1 MGALKS
7 LVKDTAIYGISS
19 IVGRLLNYLL
29 VPYYTRQFLP
39 GEYGVVST
47 LYAYVGV
54 LLVLLNYGM
63 ETGFFRFANKRKN
76 PLTVYTTSLYS
87 VGLTS
92 IIFIVLLTMFINP
105 ISSAV
110 NMSNYRLF
118 VWILGITVA
127 IDAFTNLPFA
137 YLRFSKKAKW
147 FAVIKMIN
155 ILVNIGLNLFFI
167 TVCPY
172 IYERMPGAISWFYDR
187 CGGASF
193 GIGWIFVANIL
204 STLLTLAMLLPE
216 MLGLRWKF
224 DGLLLKKMLKFSFP
238 ILVTG
243 VAGTFAHNMGQ
254 IFIPYIYND
263 LPAKAE
269 TMVGLYS
276 ANIKI
281 AVILTMFTQAF
292 RYAYEPFIF
301 SNAGSDIREKNKAY
315 CDAMKY
321 FVIFSLLIF
330 MGVMFF
336 LPVIK
341 MLIGVKYRE
350 HLNIVPIVMG
360 AEICFGIY
368 FNLSIWYKLTDKTIW
383 GTWFSIITF
392 ILMAGLNIFLV
403 RRFGDTNGYVG
414 SAWASLI
421 SYAAVMILSWIVG
434 QFYYPLKYP
443 VGTMVMYSVLAGGLM
458 FAGLF
463 IADHIHPVV
472 GWATKIFFL
481 IFYMLTVL
489 RKEKLPILSQLKPR

>member
-1 MGALKS
+1 MGGLRS
-7 LVKDTAIYGISS
+7 LAKGTAIYGVSS
-19 IVGRLLNYLL
+19 IIGRLLNYLL
-29 VPYYTRQFLP
+29 TPYYTNMFLP

-76 PLTVYTTSLYS
+76 PETVYTTSLYS
-87 VGLTS
+87 VGITS
-92 IIFIVLLTMFINP
+92 VIFIVLLSMFIRP
-105 ISSAV
+105 ISYAIK
-110 NMSNYRLF
+110 MSNYWQF

-127 IDAFTNLPFA
+127 IDAYTNLPFA
-137 YLRFSKKAKW
+137 YLRFSRKAKR
-147 FAVIKMIN
+147 FAVIKFTN
-155 ILVNIGLNLFFI
+155 ILVNIILNIFFI
-167 TVCPY
+167 TACPY

-187 CGGASF
+187 CGNASF
-193 GIGWIFVANIL
+193 GIGWIFVANLL
-204 STLLTLAMLLPE
+204 STLLTLAMFIPGL
-216 MLGLRWKF
+216 LGLRWKF

-254 IFIPYIYND
+254 IFIPYIYSD
-263 LPAKAE
+263 LPDNAE

-301 SNAGSDIREKNKAY
+301 SNANSNIREKNKAY

-321 FVIFSLLIF
+321 FVIVSLLIF

-336 LPVIK
+336 LP
-341 MLIGVKYRE
+341 LIMRILGKEFRSGQE
-350 HLNIVPIVMG
+350 IIPIVMG

-383 GTWFSIITF
+383 GNWFSIITF
-392 ILMAGLNIFLV
+392 VLMAVLNLVLV
-403 RRFGDTNGYVG
+403 RRFGEINGYIG

-421 SYAAVMILSWIVG
+421 SYAVVMVLCWIVG

-443 VGTMVMYSVLAGGLM
+443 VGTMLMYSVLAVGLT

-463 IADHIHPVV
+463 IADHIHPAV
-472 GWATKIFFL
+472 GWASKILFL
-481 IFYMLTVL
+481 LFYILTVF
-489 RKEKLPILSQLKPR
+489 RKEKLPLPSKLKPR